1 MGVLGADLPG
11 ELEHIAVSVA
21 AEHARAYTATGEMR
35 WPPALKPID
44 LSVQTRA
51 RAAGSV
57 ANNARVQ
64 RTQPRS
70 CAKRQGSRS
79 CFTTSRWMR
88 NSAAVED
95 LEPSR

>member
-1 MGVLGADLPG
+1 MSSARTYLAISST
-11 ELEHIAVSVA
+11 IAVSVA

-44 LSVQTRA
+44 LSVPTRA

-57 ANNARVQ
+57 AINARLQ
-64 RTQPRS
+64 GCRQPRS